1 MQPASGARRPG
12 NGLADTVV
20 SVRTPGALKNVGWNA
35 CAAPQ
40 HRTAQD
46 SAMSKVRIFAAS
58 SLCSLGR
65 KKMQCFTSDDQLRMA
80 EHWAFV
86 LSS

>member
-1 MQPASGARRPG
+1 MDATAANAHLYQLRAHWGLNQARADAQRMQPASGARRPG

-20 SVRTPGALKNVGWNA
+20 SVRTPDALKNVGWNA

-46 SAMSKVRIFAAS
+46 SAMSKVRI
-58 SLCSLGR
+58 
-65 KKMQCFTSDDQLRMA
+65 LRG
-80 EHWAFV
+80 
-86 LSS
+86 LLL

>member
-46 SAMSKVRIFAAS
+46 SAMSKVRIFAVYAAS
-58 SLCSLGR
+58 SKLG
-65 KKMQCFTSDDQLRMA
+65 KKRNGGFH
-80 EHWAFV
+80 E
-86 LSS
+86 

>member
-20 SVRTPGALKNVGWNA
+20 SVRTPDALKNVGWNA

-40 HRTAQD
+40 HRTALD
-46 SAMSKVRIFAAS
+46 SAMPMLRI
-58 SLCSLGR
+58 LRGLLG
-65 KKMQCFTSDDQLRMA
+65 DLA
-80 EHWAFV
+80 Y
-86 LSS
+86 

>member
-12 NGLADTVV
+12 NDLADTVV

-46 SAMSKVRIFAAS
+46 SAISNMRIFFAAS
-58 SLCSLGR
+58 SLGQEKNLSVSRVMMASVTPSLALE
-65 KKMQCFTSDDQLRMA
+65 S
-80 EHWAFV
+80 
-86 LSS
+86 

>member
-1 MQPASGARRPG
+1 MQPAKRMQPASGARRPG

-20 SVRTPGALKNVGWNA
+20 SVRMPGALKNVGWNA

-46 SAMSKVRIFAAS
+46 SAISNMRIFFAAS
-58 SLCSLGR
+58 SLGPE
-65 KKMQCFTSDDQLRMA
+65 KKFKN
-80 EHWAFV
+80 
-86 LSS
+86 